1 MSHSPDLAITSQRVI
16 TPDGEKA
23 AAVLIKDEKIL
34 DVLPIDDI
42 QNDCPIEDM
51 GNDVVMPGLVDVHV
65 HINEPGRTD
74 WEGFETATKAACAGG
89 ITTLVDMPLNCS
101 PVTTNM
107 GAFNAKITST
117 QKKLWVDCGF
127 YGGLIPDNLH
137 EIELLAKAGVLG
149 FKAFMSH
156 SGIDEFPKVSE
167 QNLRDVLFILAK
179 YNLPL
184 LVHAELED
192 GDNTTDD
199 LITYESYMATRPKSW
214 ENNAIKLLISLCA
227 EFQTPIHIVHL
238 SSSEILNEIS
248 SARENGLPI
257 TVETCPHYLHF
268 TAEKIA
274 DGDTRFKCAPPIR
287 DANNREQLWRGLK
300 SGIIDFITSDH
311 SPCQPEL
318 KKLSEGR
325 FDKAWGGI
333 SSVQLTLPIIWSE
346 CKNKDLSLA
355 QLTNWLCDAPAKFI
369 GMDDCKGQITP
380 GKDADITCWDP
391 DESFLVEP
399 AMIHYKH
406 KLTPYDGEQL
416 FGVVKKTFLRGN
428 KIFDNNRFTNGPLGK
443 PLYRSYDKKN

>member
-137 EIELLAKAGVLG
+137 EIESLAKAGVLG

-167 QNLRDVLFILAK
+167 QNLRDILFILAK

-346 CKNKDLSLA
+346 CKNEGLSLA

-369 GMDDCKGQITP
+369 GMNDCKGQILP

-443 PLYRSYDKKN
+443 PLYSSYDKKN

>member
-1 MSHSPDLAITSQRVI
+1 
-16 TPDGEKA
+16 
-23 AAVLIKDEKIL
+23 
-34 DVLPIDDI
+34 
-42 QNDCPIEDM
+42 
-51 GNDVVMPGLVDVHV
+51 
-65 HINEPGRTD
+65 
-74 WEGFETATKAACAGG
+74 
-89 ITTLVDMPLNCS
+89 
-101 PVTTNM
+101 
-107 GAFNAKITST
+107 
-117 QKKLWVDCGF
+117 
-127 YGGLIPDNLH
+127 
-137 EIELLAKAGVLG
+137 
-149 FKAFMSH
+149 
-156 SGIDEFPKVSE
+156 
-167 QNLRDVLFILAK
+167 
-179 YNLPL
+179 
-184 LVHAELED
+184 
-192 GDNTTDD
+192 
-199 LITYESYMATRPKSW
+199 MATRPKSW

-346 CKNKDLSLA
+346 CKNEGLSLA

-369 GMDDCKGQITP
+369 GMNDCKGQILP

-443 PLYRSYDKKN
+443 PLYSSYDKKN

>member
-74 WEGFETATKAACAGG
+74 WEGVETATKAACAGG
-89 ITTLVDMPLNCS
+89 ITTLVDMPLNCN
-101 PVTTNM
+101 PVTTNIE
-107 GAFNAKITST
+107 AFNAKITST

-137 EIELLAKAGVLG
+137 EIESLAKAGVLG

-179 YNLPL
+179 HNLPL

-192 GDNTTDD
+192 GDITTDD

-268 TAEKIA
+268 TAEIIA

-333 SSVQLTLPIIWSE
+333 SSMQLTLSIIWSE
-346 CKNKDLSLA
+346 CKNEGLSLA

-369 GMDDCKGQITP
+369 GMDDCKGQISP
-380 GKDADITCWDP
+380 GKDADIICWDP

-399 AMIHYKH
+399 AMIHCKH
-406 KLTPYDGEQL
+406 KLTPYNGEQL

-443 PLYRSYDKKN
+443 PLYSSYDKKN